1 MPPVYLGTNGD
12 KEKRRKKFRES
23 IQGKMG
29 EKDTRY
35 NQCTLG
41 AEFDITQPAMG
52 KKIEKLQFS
61 YEELVKIFKL
71 LKFSDD
77 EILKAMK
84 GG

>member
-23 IQGKMG
+23 IKGKMG

-41 AEFDITQPAMG
+41 AEFDITQ
-52 KKIEKLQFS
+52 
-61 YEELVKIFKL
+61 ELVKIFKL

-77 EILKAMK
+77 EILKTMK